1 MSVLSTKI
9 PVSISILE
17 VLVGVALLLA
27 LFVALGYFVSFWNNI
42 RKKHPELPVFRIARK
57 FPFPPIIALVDG
69 AGKIMFFNGLKKKKS
84 DVQFNKD
91 DYGLLIDPAILTKKP
106 RSSLA
111 DGTPVYFYGTDTYF
125 PTDPLAIRSIMQ
137 LINYMRNEFKIFE
150 YINEDIILMEL
161 LLKEGDDLLKDC
173 ETVIKRIELDK
184 IVTVEQDGVEVERQI
199 VEPEELAYAIEVS
212 KMELKT
218 EKISNGYFSFNDGLS
233 RLPLGTVAGDFKRAI
248 QLAETAAKAEN
259 TKDPLIIA
267 AIAFAVIVGVILL
280 AYMVT
285 K

>member
-9 PVSISILE
+9 PVEISILE
-17 VLVGVALLLA
+17 VLVMLALVLA

-42 RKKHPELPVFRIARK
+42 RKKHPELPVFRISRK

-69 AGKIMFFNGLKKKKS
+69 AGKINFFNGIKKKKS
-84 DVQFNKD
+84 DVQFKKD

-125 PTDPLAIRSIMQ
+125 PTDPLSMRAIMQ
-137 LINYMRNEFKIFE
+137 LIHYMRREYNIFE
-150 YINEDIILMEL
+150 YINDDVILMEL
-161 LLKEGDDLLKDC
+161 LLKEGDDLLMDC

-184 IVTVEQDGVEVERQI
+184 MVMVEHEGETIERQI
-199 VEPEELAYAIEVS
+199 VEPQELAYAIEVS
-212 KMELKT
+212 KLELKT
-218 EKISNGYFSFNDGLS
+218 ERITNGYFSFNDGLS

-259 TKDPLIIA
+259 EKDPLMMV
-267 AIAFAVIVGVILL
+267 AIAFAVVVGVVLI